1 MRWSWD
7 PNKDR
12 INRRKHGLNFETA
25 LHVFSDPFAMS
36 GQNRIEDGEER
47 WRTIGLI
54 EGAVVVLVAHTFRE
68 DPDGT
73 VSVRIIS
80 ARRAT
85 RQERKRY
92 EEERHRHR

>member
-12 INRRKHGLNFETA
+12 INRRKHGVSFATA
-25 LHVFSDPFAMS
+25 LHVFTDSFALS
-36 GQNRIEDGEER
+36 ERDRIEDGEER
-47 WRTIGLI
+47 WRTVGLI
-54 EGAVVVLVAHTFRE
+54 EGTTVVLVAHTYRE
-68 DPDGT
+68 EADGT

-85 RQERKRY
+85 SQERKRY
-92 EEERHRHR
+92 EEERRRHG